1 MTALTLTLVLL
12 SATDAGGAV
21 LSSTVRRLAEGAC
34 LRVACD
40 LSGGMPLEVLHFEHP
55 LPYVSLETRRRA
67 SVSTQPVFECMCARL
82 HVDLASTLSTGSF
95 GWSSI
100 PKNRHWSHCARS
112 ARWAAGWVHTGAVR
126 PQNWWRGP
134 RGVQCYWQAKRARH
148 ISFATRRC
156 SRCCRRLSAGRL
168 QARAVAWRRRW

>member
-112 ARWAAGWVHTGAVR
+112 ARWAATRAAMVLANQEAAAVSWQGSASF
-126 PQNWWRGP
+126 PLSTTCCDWRMD
-134 RGVQCYWQAKRARH
+134 
-148 ISFATRRC
+148 RR
-156 SRCCRRLSAGRL
+156 
-168 QARAVAWRRRW
+168 